1 MSDSAEFGDNADPAE
16 TLTHFAANLLR
27 LLLGERS
34 LAINRAAISE
44 LGGAPE
50 LSEVL
55 LAQGRHRTGPI
66 VEAYLA
72 RLAGQG
78 RLAADDPAEA
88 FGLLYGLVVRDLQIR
103 ALLGERVTAG
113 EAIAARARVA
123 LEQFLTLTDPGG

>member
-1 MSDSAEFGDNADPAE
+1 MPDSADFDDNADPVE
-16 TLTHFAANLLR
+16 TLTHFAANPLR

-78 RLAADDPAEA
+78 RLPPTTRPRRSGCCTGWSSGISRSAPCWASASPPARPSRR
-88 FGLLYGLVVRDLQIR
+88 GR
-103 ALLGERVTAG
+103 ASPSSS
-113 EAIAARARVA
+113 
-123 LEQFLTLTDPGG
+123 F